1 MIKIGIFGKN
11 LKSET
16 FPFIQ
21 TLFNKLSSV
30 YAEVFVHEE
39 IYEPLHAKIM
49 MNQPRVFSTYFEIKD
64 QLDFLISLGGDGNM
78 LSAVTLVRDSGIPII
93 GINLGRLG
101 FLASINKEQINK
113 AVDCLIE
120 KKYTLESRSLLR
132 LTNPGG
138 VFGDLNFALNEIS
151 VYKKQP
157 NSMISVNV
165 HVDGQHLNS
174 YWSDGLIVAT
184 PTGSTAYS
192 LSTGGPIIHPDAH
205 NFIITPIAPH
215 NLSVRPVVIPDHT
228 VVSMKVAD
236 RDGGFLVSL
245 DSRTIELESG
255 VELKVEKESFNI
267 QLLRLP
273 EENFFG
279 TIRAKLLWGIDKRN

>member
-21 TLFNKLSSV
+21 TLFNKLSSI
-30 YAEVFVHEE
+30 YAKVFVHEE
-39 IYEPLHAKIM
+39 IYEQISSKIM
-49 MNQPRVFSTYFEIKD
+49 MHNPIVFHNYDDIKD
-64 QLDFLISLGGDGNM
+64 ELDFMISLGGDGNM
-78 LSAVTLVRDSGIPII
+78 LSTVAMVRDSGVPII

-101 FLASINKEQINK
+101 FLASINKEHISK
-113 AVDCLIE
+113 AIDCLVENKYTIE
-120 KKYTLESRSLLR
+120 KRSLLK
-132 LTNPGG
+132 LSGG
-138 VFGDLNFALNEIS
+138 KKTFGALNFALNEIS
-151 VYKKQP
+151 IYKRQP

-165 HVDGQHLNS
+165 HVDNHYLNS
-174 YWSDGLIVAT
+174 YWADGLIVAT

-215 NLSVRPVVIPDHT
+215 NLSVRPVVIPDNT
-228 VVSMKVAD
+228 VVRLKVAE

-245 DSRTIELESG
+245 DSRTIEFESG
-255 VELKVEKESFNI
+255 EEFQVTKEDFEI
-267 QLLRLP
+267 QLVRLP
-273 EENFFG
+273 DENFFG

>member
-1 MIKIGIFGKN
+1 MVKIGIFGKN

-30 YAEVFVHEE
+30 YAKVFVHEE
-39 IYEPLHAKIM
+39 IYTIIGKKITM
-49 MNQPRVFSTYFEIKD
+49 QDPIVFSSHAEIRNE
-64 QLDFLISLGGDGNM
+64 LDFIISLGGDGNM
-78 LSAVTLVRDSGIPII
+78 LSTVTLIQDSGIPII

-101 FLASINKEQINK
+101 FLASINKEQINR
-113 AVDCLIE
+113 AIDCLLEE
-120 KKYTLESRSLLR
+120 KFTLESRSLLK
-132 LTNPGG
+132 LTSPTM
-138 VFGDLNFALNEIS
+138 VFDGQNFALNEIS
-151 VYKKQP
+151 VYKRQP

-165 HVDGQHLNS
+165 HVNDQYLNS

-205 NFIITPIAPH
+205 NFVITPIAPH
-215 NLSVRPVVIPDHT
+215 NLSVRPVVIPDDT
-228 VVSMKVAD
+228 IVRLKVAD

-245 DSRTIELESG
+245 DSRTVELESG
-255 VELKVEKESFNI
+255 VELQIEKEAFNI
-267 QLLRLP
+267 QLVRLP
-273 EENFFG
+273 DENFFG

>member
-30 YAEVFVHEE
+30 YAKVLVHEE
-39 IYEPLHAKIM
+39 IYEQISSKIM
-49 MNQPRVFSTYFEIKD
+49 MQNPIVFHGNNDLKNE
-64 QLDFLISLGGDGNM
+64 LDFMISLGGDGNM
-78 LSAVTLVRDSGIPII
+78 LSTVALVRDSGIPII

-101 FLASINKEQINK
+101 FLASINKEHINK
-113 AVDCLIE
+113 AIDCLVE
-120 KKYTLESRSLLR
+120 KKYTIEKRSLLK
-132 LTNPGG
+132 LTGEKNP
-138 VFGDLNFALNEIS
+138 FGDLNFALNEIS
-151 VYKKQP
+151 IYKRQP

-165 HVDGQHLNS
+165 HVNNQYLNS
-174 YWSDGLIVAT
+174 YWADGLIVAT

-215 NLSVRPVVIPDHT
+215 NLSVRPVVIPDNT
-228 VVSMKVAD
+228 VVQLKVAE

-245 DSRTIELESG
+245 DSRTLEFESG
-255 VELKVEKESFNI
+255 EEFQVEKEDFEI
-267 QLLRLP
+267 QLVRLP

>member
-21 TLFNKLSSV
+21 TLFNKLSAVFAKV
-30 YAEVFVHEE
+30 YVHNE
-39 IYEPLHAKIM
+39 IINLIDGKIM
-49 MNQPRVFSTYFEIKD
+49 MPEVVVFTGYEEIKNE
-64 QLDFLISLGGDGNM
+64 LDFLISLGGDGNM
-78 LSAVTLVRDSGIPII
+78 LSAVTLVRDSGIPVI

-101 FLASINKEQINK
+101 FLASINKEHINK
-113 AVDCLIE
+113 AIDCLVE
-120 KKYTLESRSLLR
+120 KKYTLESRSLLK
-132 LTNPGG
+132 LSSPEN

-151 VYKKQP
+151 IYKQQP
-157 NSMISVNV
+157 NSMISVSVSVDNV
-165 HVDGQHLNS
+165 YLNS

-192 LSTGGPIIHPDAH
+192 LSSGGPIIHPTAR

-215 NLSVRPVVIPDHT
+215 NLSVRPIVIPDHT
-228 VVSMKVAD
+228 VVRMKVTD
-236 RDGGFLVSL
+236 RNGAILVSL

-255 VELKVEKESFNI
+255 VELQVEKESFEI
-267 QLLRLP
+267 QLVRLP
-273 EENFFG
+273 EENFFS

>member
-30 YAEVFVHEE
+30 YADVYVHEE
-39 IYEPLHAKIM
+39 IFELISPKIM
-49 MNQPRVFSTYFEIKD
+49 MQSPQIFKDYEDIKD
-64 QLDFLISLGGDGNM
+64 QLDFMISLGGDGNM
-78 LSAVTLVRDSGIPII
+78 LSTVALVRDSGIPII

-101 FLASINKEQINK
+101 FLASINKEHINK
-113 AVDCLIE
+113 AIDCLVQ
-120 KKYTLESRSLLR
+120 KKYTIEKRSLLK
-132 LTNPGG
+132 LSSS
-138 VFGDLNFALNEIS
+138 VELFGDLNFALNEIS
-151 VYKKQP
+151 IYKRQP

-165 HVDGQHLNS
+165 HVDNQYLNS
-174 YWSDGLIVAT
+174 YWADGLIVAT

-215 NLSVRPVVIPDHT
+215 NLSVRPVVIPDNT
-228 VVSMKVAD
+228 VVQMKVAE

-245 DSRTIELESG
+245 DSRTIEFESG
-255 VELKVEKESFNI
+255 VELEVRKEDFEI
-267 QLLRLP
+267 QLVRLP

>member
-11 LKSET
+11 LKEET

-21 TLFNKLSSV
+21 RMFNKLHSRNV
-30 YAEVFVHEE
+30 KVF
-39 IYEPLHAKIM
+39 IYEDMYASLKDHIKI
-49 MNQPRVFSTYFEIKD
+49 QEPDIFSTHEDIRTE
-64 QLDFLISLGGDGNM
+64 LDFLLSLGGDGNM
-78 LSAVTLVRDSGIPII
+78 LSTVTLVRDSGIPIL

-101 FLASINKEQINK
+101 FLASINKEHIEK
-113 AVDCLIE
+113 AIDCLLD
-120 KKYTLESRSLLR
+120 KKYTIEERSLLK
-132 LTNPGG
+132 LSSPQ

-151 VYKKQP
+151 VYKRLP
-157 NSMISVNV
+157 NSMVSVNV
-165 HVDGQHLNS
+165 KVNEQHLNS
-174 YWSDGLIVAT
+174 YWADGLIIAT

-192 LSTGGPIIHPDAH
+192 LSTGGPILHPDSR

-215 NLSVRPVVIPDHT
+215 NLSVRPVVIPDDSTINMT
-228 VVSMKVAD
+228 VGE

-255 VELKVEKESFNI
+255 VELKLEKEAFTI
-267 QLLRLP
+267 KLIRLP
-273 EENFFG
+273 EESFFG